1 MYKYLGYEEEDFIV
15 EQGDCMKTPSR
26 IYVKL
31 KYQNKEV
38 EEVYVGG
45 KAVILK

>member
-1 MYKYLGYEEEDFIV
+1 MI

-26 IYVKL
+26 IYVEL
-31 KYQNKEV
+31 KNYGIEI

-45 KAVILK
+45 KAVSVD